1 MSLAG
6 AGPVV
11 LVGAGMMGGALIDGW
26 LGGGLK
32 PSEISVLDP
41 KPPPESAAL
50 IEKNGISLNPAP
62 ETLADPAIVV
72 LAVKPQIMD
81 EVLDGLGGLVRP
93 GTLIVSV
100 AAGRTIASIAAWL
113 GAETPIIRTIPNT
126 PAAVARG
133 MTVACANAHASP
145 VQRALAARLL
155 EAVGEV
161 GWVEDEGLIDAA
173 TAVSGSG
180 PAYVFYLA
188 ECLAEAGVKCG
199 LPRELAERAA
209 RVTVEG
215 AGELMRRSELGPAKL
230 RENVTSPGGTTAA
243 ALAVLGGEAGL
254 AELLAR
260 AVAAACA
267 RSRELSQ

>member
-11 LVGAGMMGGALIDGW
+11 LVGAGKMGGALLDGW
-26 LGGGLK
+26 LAGGLE
-32 PSEISVLDP
+32 PSEIAVVDP
-41 KPPPESAAL
+41 EPPPETSSV
-50 IEKNGISLNPAP
+50 IEKNGIRLNPEP
-62 ETLADPAIVV
+62 DELADPSVLV

-81 EVLDGLGGLVRP
+81 EVLNGLGGLLRP
-93 GTLIVSV
+93 GTLVLSV

-113 GAETPIIRTIPNT
+113 GAETPIVRTIPNT

-133 MTVACANAHASP
+133 MTVACANLHTSP
-145 VQRALAARLL
+145 VQRALAGRLL

-161 GWVEDEGLIDAA
+161 GWVEDETLIDAA

-180 PAYVFYLA
+180 PAYVFYLT

-199 LPRELAERAA
+199 LPRDLAERSA
-209 RVTVEG
+209 RATVAG
-215 AGELMRRSELGPAKL
+215 AGELMRRSDLEPAKL

-243 ALAVLGGEAGL
+243 ALAVLAAEGGLG
-254 AELLAR
+254 ELLVR

-267 RSRELSQ
+267 RSRELSR